1 MKLDLRSK
9 IRHIKDFPKQGIV
22 FRDIT
27 TLLKDPDAMKYAISQ
42 FKEYY
47 KNKKIDL
54 IVGPESRGFIFG
66 SLLAHELHLPFA
78 PLRKPGKLPAE
89 TEKEEYELEYG
100 TDAIEIHKDAVNQ
113 GDNILIVDDLIA
125 TGGTCEAAAKLIERL
140 GGNVL
145 GFAFLIEL
153 SFLNPREK
161 LKNYDIFTLIDYKEE

>member
-1 MKLDLRSK
+1 LDLKSE
-9 IRHIKDFPKQGIV
+9 IRNIKDFPKPGIV

-27 TLLKDPDAMKYAISQ
+27 TLLKNPDAMKYVISQ

-47 KNKKIDL
+47 KDKKVDL

-66 SLLAHELHLPFA
+66 SLLAHELHVPFA

-100 TDAIEIHKDAVNQ
+100 TDAIEIHKDAINQ

-161 LKNYDIFTLIDYKEE
+161 LKNYDIFSLIEYKEE